1 MPHPSSATRYPE
13 NTPPSPH
20 TPVEHQC
27 NPPPPSLS
35 IAPLSSSESRGTQL
49 QVRKP
54 EYIEG
59 ATYVCLVN
67 NEKGKGIYR
76 PCLVNKVMA
85 NGFITFT
92 EKGPDD
98 KYNDWTGPVHE
109 GVQAEDFDIHP
120 ASYHT
125 IHKGSRRRA
134 GGLPRYGTSRFHVL
148 NWICDDEYS
157 HSVTKAKNYI
167 NLFTGE
173 WFQLKGVPNT
183 VGIVLGFTRTND
195 SKYHTFLYCVCG
207 TQPPTQVQKWVYKQT
222 YTQEFGLLCQTVAS
236 TYLNAKVSGK
246 PAQWLTDDQA
256 HAIQQVIDAF
266 RAVID
271 DDTGEKSYTPPHRY
285 FVNIKQLTTEEEEP
299 PSLSA
304 KRKRQISA
312 SINSPS
318 IPSAPK
324 STIVSQPP
332 TPAAT
337 STMPTPPNPK
347 PYKRGIS
354 LKGLTEEEK
363 IERRRLQAIQ
373 RSRLQKA
380 KLKYQ
385 KMFGTDSDAG
395 PFHENDG
402 SDNDDSDKDSPA
414 PSPPSKNKKPTTR
427 KSSVTEQEDDSP
439 PPSPPSKKQKPT
451 TPKASV
457 TEQETGVVLKT
468 TVRRRTCTQP
478 TFVTLPSPISS
489 PTSPQLPSS
498 SAATLPPP
506 NYQWMSPTDLMNQV
520 EAVKRTISEV
530 DMNVR
535 TSTAGTTT
543 SLNEVT
549 LLVRSMSSTLNAL
562 QDQVN
567 RMHSQLHF
575 MSNTMSQSPHAYTPP
590 QYSQYVPQMGY
601 LPMHSS
607 VPQSTVPPLS
617 VPTSVPPSS
626 TPQKIKE
633 KTTRA
638 SDVDDD
644 DHSSSSSSAS
654 TSAAPSTES
663 EKYSSKHR
671 HSNSHMGQK
680 VEHKSRSERHRQR
693 GKRKSCRSGKKTK

>member
-1 MPHPSSATRYPE
+1 MPLSTSTCQEGESPRAEGEEDFVPHPSSATRYPE

-157 HSVTKAKNYI
+157 HSVTKAKSYI

-337 STMPTPPNPK
+337 STMLIRLTSRCLSPPRFVLLNPLQAAALAATRV
-347 PYKRGIS
+347 P
-354 LKGLTEEEK
+354 
-363 IERRRLQAIQ
+363 RRRWPCLLCCCTRHA
-373 RSRLQKA
+373 RC
-380 KLKYQ
+380 
-385 KMFGTDSDAG
+385 
-395 PFHENDG
+395 
-402 SDNDDSDKDSPA
+402 
-414 PSPPSKNKKPTTR
+414 TTHPGR
-427 KSSVTEQEDDSP
+427 P
-439 PPSPPSKKQKPT
+439 C
-451 TPKASV
+451 
-457 TEQETGVVLKT
+457 
-468 TVRRRTCTQP
+468 R
-478 TFVTLPSPISS
+478 
-489 PTSPQLPSS
+489 
-498 SAATLPPP
+498 SAA
-506 NYQWMSPTDLMNQV
+506 
-520 EAVKRTISEV
+520 RCC
-530 DMNVR
+530 
-535 TSTAGTTT
+535 
-543 SLNEVT
+543 
-549 LLVRSMSSTLNAL
+549 
-562 QDQVN
+562 
-567 RMHSQLHF
+567 
-575 MSNTMSQSPHAYTPP
+575 SPHR
-590 QYSQYVPQMGY
+590 SGCS
-601 LPMHSS
+601 L
-607 VPQSTVPPLS
+607 
-617 VPTSVPPSS
+617 S
-626 TPQKIKE
+626 TPHCWI
-633 KTTRA
+633 
-638 SDVDDD
+638 
-644 DHSSSSSSAS
+644 
-654 TSAAPSTES
+654 PSWPL
-663 EKYSSKHR
+663 
-671 HSNSHMGQK
+671 
-680 VEHKSRSERHRQR
+680 
-693 GKRKSCRSGKKTK
+693 CR